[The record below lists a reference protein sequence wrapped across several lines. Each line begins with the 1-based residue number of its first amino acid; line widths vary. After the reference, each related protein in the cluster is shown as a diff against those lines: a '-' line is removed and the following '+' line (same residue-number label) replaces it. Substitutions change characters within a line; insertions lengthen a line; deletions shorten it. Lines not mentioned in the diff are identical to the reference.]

1 MLVTQIE
8 TVLKWVVAL
17 EAATTIMVL
26 QWADRTAEAMTIDHQ
41 GLVEIISTNL
51 HQELLWEIPTPATI
65 IIRLREEV
73 ITD

>member
-26 QWADRTAEAMTIDHQ
+26 QWADQTAEAMTIDHQ
-41 GLVEIISTNL
+41 GQVEITSINL
-51 HQELLWEIPTPATI
+51 HQELL
-65 IIRLREEV
+65 
-73 ITD
+73 

>member
-1 MLVTQIE
+1 
-8 TVLKWVVAL
+8 VVAL

-26 QWADRTAEAMTIDHQ
+26 QWADQTAEVMTIDHQ
-41 GLVEIISTNL
+41 GQVEITSINL

-65 IIRLREEV
+65 ITRLREVV

>member
-1 MLVTQIE
+1 VLATQIE
-8 TVLKWVVAL
+8 IVLKWVVAL
-17 EAATTIMVL
+17 EAAITIMAL
-26 QWADRTAEAMTIDHQ
+26 LWADQTAEVTTIDHQ
-41 GLVEIISTNL
+41 GLVEITSTNL

>member
-17 EAATTIMVL
+17 EAVTTIMVL
-26 QWADRTAEAMTIDHQ
+26 QWADQTAEAMTIDHQ
-41 GLVEIISTNL
+41 GQVEITSINL

-65 IIRLREEV
+65 ITRLREVV